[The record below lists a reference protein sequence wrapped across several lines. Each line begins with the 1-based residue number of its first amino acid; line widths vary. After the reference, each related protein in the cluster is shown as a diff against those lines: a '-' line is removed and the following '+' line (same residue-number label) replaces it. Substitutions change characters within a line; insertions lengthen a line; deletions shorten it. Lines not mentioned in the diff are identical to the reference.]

1 VWSDDP
7 ARALVRPGLALLRG
21 RVPLV
26 AWSEQPPGAPTATT
40 VRVALWN
47 GPSTPPALAARAS
60 IAGCAFDGTQA
71 TLSATGCFAIAA
83 GRAAPHPGLVPFDL
97 TSELWSDGALKRR
110 WVALPDGQSLTTPP
124 TGAWTAPPG
133 TMILKEFAYETTPGA
148 AHTRRVM
155 ETRFLINGA
164 STDAWKGFSF
174 RWRPDGSD
182 ADLLTDTD
190 TVAWP
195 LDNGARHAHVYPSRT
210 QCTRCHHPSNGP
222 LLGLRTAQLARRF
235 DYDGIIADQLE
246 TLASLGAIPAPP
258 GPSRAAPITS
268 PHDTSAPLELRVR
281 GYLAA
286 NCSHCHNPTGERPT
300 RDFRWETPL
309 ERTLLCG
316 PDAEVVAGDPASS
329 VLVQRISARPGMPP
343 LATLATDP
351 LVIDIATR
359 WIAGETNCQ

>member
-1 VWSDDP
+1 
-7 ARALVRPGLALLRG
+7 
-21 RVPLV
+21 
-26 AWSEQPPGAPTATT
+26 
-40 VRVALWN
+40 
-47 GPSTPPALAARAS
+47 
-60 IAGCAFDGTQA
+60 
-71 TLSATGCFAIAA
+71 
-83 GRAAPHPGLVPFDL
+83 
-97 TSELWSDGALKRR
+97 
-110 WVALPDGQSLTTPP
+110 
-124 TGAWTAPPG
+124 
-133 TMILKEFAYETTPGA
+133 MILKEFAYETTPGA

-258 GPSRAAPITS
+258 GQSRAAPFTS